1 MPDVALWHQRNRHT
15 FEDVVNSERQ
25 LLDCFISLL
34 FDWST
39 ALGFTS
45 STSTFDFVFSLS
57 LHSTTSYDV
66 ITNYLMIF
74 VFVLF
79 AH

>member
-1 MPDVALWHQRNRHT
+1 MPDVALWHQRNQRT

-25 LLDCFISLL
+25 LLDRFISLL

-45 STSTFDFVFSLS
+45 STSTLDFVVSLS
-57 LHSTTSYDV
+57 LHSTTSYDL

-74 VFVLF
+74 VLVLY